1 MNTIYEWD
9 LSNLYKGFDD
19 TNFNNDINYIKEKI
33 KELTEFT
40 ENQLNNENIIE
51 TIEKYINI
59 QNEFGDIAIKL
70 SSFANLTLATDSSN
84 EKALKSIDLIENI
97 FTKTA
102 IPETKFTKWFYSSV
116 KNIDELYE
124 KSELIKEHKYFL
136 KNILDNAKHTLS
148 ENEEDI
154 I

>member
-102 IPETKFTKWFYSSV
+102 IPETKFTKWFYLS
-116 KNIDELYE
+116 IFFTDE
-124 KSELIKEHKYFL
+124 
-136 KNILDNAKHTLS
+136 
-148 ENEEDI
+148 
-154 I
+154 